1 MSTTMN
7 AASIATYIAKL
18 EKENKDLRIKVEFL
32 TQEKI
37 DLQLKMVEYDYESD
51 TESVASNDLK
61 SLFNTTARVTAQ
73 TSESESEDEVSSYAS
88 TERTTMDSED
98 FDECYNHELVRALGA
113 LSYHEKDMH
122 KSNAYAKAADAI
134 YELKFKVDDG
144 HELAI
149 GDKKVPGI
157 GKSIARLIDEFLET
171 GKIKKLEQLASVDET
186 HDDYFNESNPVS
198 TNEEVAYYLETLA
211 QEETDAF
218 KGKAYVKASNAIR
231 ELDFEVTHGGE
242 LADGPKKVPG
252 IGKGIARKIDQF
264 LQSC

>member
-1 MSTTMN
+1 MTTMN
-7 AASIATYIAKL
+7 AASIATYISNLQTENMQLAAKVDAL
-18 EKENKDLRIKVEFL
+18 AKDGLAIRLKLIQYEREFD
-32 TQEKI
+32 I
-37 DLQLKMVEYDYESD
+37 DDEESIC
-51 TESVASNDLK
+51 SNDLGLSYDSDETDDTYIVDK
-61 SLFNTTARVTAQ
+61 SY
-73 TSESESEDEVSSYAS
+73 ESEDEVSSYAS

-98 FDECYNHELVRALGA
+98 FDECYNHELVHALGA

-157 GKSIARLIDEFLET
+157 GKSIAKLIDEFLET
-171 GKIKKLEQLASVDET
+171 GKIKKLEQLSAVDDT
-186 HDDYFNESNPVS
+186 HDDYAD

-231 ELDFEVTHGGE
+231 GLDFEVTHGDE

>member
-18 EKENKDLRIKVEFL
+18 EKENKDLRVKVEFL

-37 DLQLKMVEYDYESD
+37 DLQLKIVEYDYESD

-73 TSESESEDEVSSYAS
+73 TSDSEVSSYAS
-88 TERTTMDSED
+88 SEDSDYSED
-98 FDECYNHELVRALGA
+98 FDECYNHELVSALGA
-113 LSYHEKDMH
+113 LSYHEKDAH

-171 GKIKKLEQLASVDET
+171 GKIKKLEQLAAVDES

-218 KGKAYVKASNAIR
+218 KGRAYVKASNAIR
-231 ELDFEVTHGGE
+231 GLDFEVTHGGE
-242 LADGPKKVPG
+242 LADGPRKVPG

>member
-1 MSTTMN
+1 MTTMN
-7 AASIATYIAKL
+7 ATSIATYISKL
-18 EKENKDLRIKVEFL
+18 ETENIQLAAKVDKLAKDGLAIRLKLLEYEREF
-32 TQEKI
+32 EI
-37 DLQLKMVEYDYESD
+37 DDE
-51 TESVASNDLK
+51 ESVCSNNLGLSYD
-61 SLFNTTARVTAQ
+61 SDETDDTY
-73 TSESESEDEVSSYAS
+73 ESEDEVSSYAS

-113 LSYHEKDMH
+113 LSYHEKDVH

-171 GKIKKLEQLASVDET
+171 GKIKKLEQLAAVDET
-186 HDDYFNESNPVS
+186 HDDYAN
-198 TNEEVAYYLETLA
+198 TNEEVAYYLETLG

-218 KGKAYVKASNAIR
+218 KGKAYVKAANAIR
-231 ELDFEVTHGGE
+231 ALDFEVTHGNE
-242 LADGPKKVPG
+242 LADGPRKVPG

>member
-1 MSTTMN
+1 MN
-7 AASIATYIAKL
+7 AASIATYISKL
-18 EKENKDLRIKVEFL
+18 ETENMQLAAKVDKLAKDGLAIRLKLIQYEREF
-32 TQEKI
+32 EI
-37 DLQLKMVEYDYESD
+37 DDE
-51 TESVASNDLK
+51 ESVCSNDLGL
-61 SLFNTTARVTAQ
+61 SYDSDETDDTYVID
-73 TSESESEDEVSSYAS
+73 ESDDEVSSVDS
-88 TERTTMDSED
+88 TDSDSMEEL
-98 FDECYNHELVRALGA
+98 DECYNPELVCALGA
-113 LSYHEKDMH
+113 LSYHEKDVH
-122 KSNAYAKAADAI
+122 KSNAYTKAADAI

-157 GKSIARLIDEFLET
+157 GKSIAKLIDEFLET
-171 GKIKKLEQLASVDET
+171 GKIKKLEQLSAVDDT
-186 HDDYFNESNPVS
+186 HDDYAD

-231 ELDFEVTHGGE
+231 ELDFEVTHGDE

>member
-1 MSTTMN
+1 MN
-7 AASIATYIAKL
+7 ATSIATYISKL
-18 EKENKDLRIKVEFL
+18 ETENMQLAAKVDKLAKDGLAIRLKLLEYEREF
-32 TQEKI
+32 EI
-37 DLQLKMVEYDYESD
+37 DDE
-51 TESVASNDLK
+51 ESVCSNNLGLSYD
-61 SLFNTTARVTAQ
+61 SDETDDTY
-73 TSESESEDEVSSYAS
+73 ESEDEVSSYAS

-113 LSYHEKDMH
+113 LSYHEKDVH

-171 GKIKKLEQLASVDET
+171 GKIKKLEQLAAVDET
-186 HDDYFNESNPVS
+186 HDDYAN
-198 TNEEVAYYLETLA
+198 TNEEVAYYLETLG

-218 KGKAYVKASNAIR
+218 KGKAYVKAANAIR
-231 ELDFEVTHGGE
+231 ALDFEVTHGNE
-242 LADGPKKVPG
+242 LADGPRKVPG

>member
-1 MSTTMN
+1 MN
-7 AASIATYIAKL
+7 ATSIATYISKL
-18 EKENKDLRIKVEFL
+18 ETENMQLAAKVDKLAKDGLAIRLKLLEYEREF
-32 TQEKI
+32 EI
-37 DLQLKMVEYDYESD
+37 DDE
-51 TESVASNDLK
+51 ESVCSNNLGLSYD
-61 SLFNTTARVTAQ
+61 SDETDDTY
-73 TSESESEDEVSSYAS
+73 ESEDEVSSYAS

-98 FDECYNHELVRALGA
+98 FDECYNPELVRALGA
-113 LSYHEKDMH
+113 LSYHEKDVH

-157 GKSIARLIDEFLET
+157 GKSIAKLIDEFLET
-171 GKIKKLEQLASVDET
+171 GKIKKLEQLAAVDET
-186 HDDYFNESNPVS
+186 HAN
-198 TNEEVAYYLETLA
+198 TNEEVAYYLETLG

-218 KGKAYVKASNAIR
+218 KGKAYVKAANAIR
-231 ELDFEVTHGGE
+231 ALDFEVTHGNE

>member
-1 MSTTMN
+1 MN

-18 EKENKDLRIKVEFL
+18 EKENTQLTAKVDKLVKDELALRLKLLDYERQF
-32 TQEKI
+32 EI
-37 DLQLKMVEYDYESD
+37 DDEESVCSNTNTDESYESD
-51 TESVASNDLK
+51 
-61 SLFNTTARVTAQ
+61 
-73 TSESESEDEVSSYAS
+73 DEVSSV
-88 TERTTMDSED
+88 ESEI
-98 FDECYNHELVRALGA
+98 DECYNYDLVQVLSALA
-113 LSYHEKDMH
+113 YHEKDEH
-122 KSNAYAKAADAI
+122 KSNAYSKAADAI
-134 YELKFKVDDG
+134 YDLKFKVDDG

-171 GKIKKLEQLASVDET
+171 GKIKKLERLIAVDET
-186 HDDYFNESNPVS
+186 HDDCAN
-198 TNEEVAYYLETLA
+198 TNEEVAYYLETIA

-218 KGKAYVKASNAIR
+218 KAKAYVKAAKAIR
-231 ELDFEVTHGGE
+231 ALDFEVTNGDE

>member
-18 EKENKDLRIKVEFL
+18 EKENKDLCVKVEFL

-37 DLQLKMVEYDYESD
+37 DLQLKLVFHKYESD

-73 TSESESEDEVSSYAS
+73 TSESESESESESDVSSYAS

-113 LSYHEKDMH
+113 LSYHEKDVH

-171 GKIKKLEQLASVDET
+171 GKIKKLEQLAAVDDT
-186 HDDYFNESNPVS
+186 HDDYAD

-231 ELDFEVTHGGE
+231 ELDFEITHGDE

>member
-1 MSTTMN
+1 MTTMN
-7 AASIATYIAKL
+7 ATSIATYISKL
-18 EKENKDLRIKVEFL
+18 ETENMQLAAKVDKLAKDGLAIRLKLLEYEREF
-32 TQEKI
+32 EI
-37 DLQLKMVEYDYESD
+37 DDE
-51 TESVASNDLK
+51 ESVCSNNLGLSYD
-61 SLFNTTARVTAQ
+61 SDETDDTYVIDETD
-73 TSESESEDEVSSYAS
+73 DEVSSVDS
-88 TERTTMDSED
+88 TDSDSMEEHN
-98 FDECYNHELVRALGA
+98 ECYNPELVRALGA
-113 LSYHEKDMH
+113 LSYHEKDVH

-171 GKIKKLEQLASVDET
+171 GKIKKLEQLAAVDET
-186 HDDYFNESNPVS
+186 HDDYAN
-198 TNEEVAYYLETLA
+198 TNEEVAYYLETLG

-218 KGKAYVKASNAIR
+218 KGKAYVKAANSIR
-231 ELDFEVTHGGE
+231 ALDFEVTHGNE

>member
-1 MSTTMN
+1 MN
-7 AASIATYIAKL
+7 AASIATYITKL
-18 EKENKDLRIKVEFL
+18 ETENKDLRAKVDKLVKDELALRLKLLDYERQF
-32 TQEKI
+32 EI
-37 DLQLKMVEYDYESD
+37 DDEESVCSNTDESDESYESD
-51 TESVASNDLK
+51 
-61 SLFNTTARVTAQ
+61 
-73 TSESESEDEVSSYAS
+73 DEVSSA
-88 TERTTMDSED
+88 DQSEI
-98 FDECYNHELVRALGA
+98 DECYNFELVQA
-113 LSYHEKDMH
+113 LSALAYHEKDER

-134 YELKFKVDDG
+134 YDLKFKVDDG

-171 GKIKKLEQLASVDET
+171 GKIKKLERLAAVDET
-186 HDDYFNESNPVS
+186 HDDCAN
-198 TNEEVAYYLETLA
+198 TNDEVAYYLETLA

-218 KGKAYVKASNAIR
+218 KAKAYVKAAKAIR
-231 ELDFEVTHGGE
+231 ALDFEVTNGDE

>member
-1 MSTTMN
+1 MN
-7 AASIATYIAKL
+7 ATSIATYISKL
-18 EKENKDLRIKVEFL
+18 ETENMQLAAKVDKLAKDGLAIRLKLLEYEREF
-32 TQEKI
+32 EI
-37 DLQLKMVEYDYESD
+37 DDE
-51 TESVASNDLK
+51 ESVCSNNLGLSYD
-61 SLFNTTARVTAQ
+61 SDETDDTYVIDETD
-73 TSESESEDEVSSYAS
+73 DEVSSVDS
-88 TERTTMDSED
+88 TDSDSMEEHN
-98 FDECYNHELVRALGA
+98 ECYNPELVRALGA
-113 LSYHEKDMH
+113 LSYHEKDVH

-171 GKIKKLEQLASVDET
+171 GKIKKLEQLAAVDDT
-186 HDDYFNESNPVS
+186 HDDYAD

-231 ELDFEVTHGGE
+231 ELDFEVTHGDE

>member
-1 MSTTMN
+1 MTTMN
-7 AASIATYIAKL
+7 AASIATYISKL
-18 EKENKDLRIKVEFL
+18 ETENMQLAAKVDKLAKDGLAIRLKLIQYEREF
-32 TQEKI
+32 EI
-37 DLQLKMVEYDYESD
+37 DDE
-51 TESVASNDLK
+51 ESVCSNDLGL
-61 SLFNTTARVTAQ
+61 SYDSDETDDTYVID
-73 TSESESEDEVSSYAS
+73 ESDDEVSSVDS
-88 TERTTMDSED
+88 TDSDSMEEH
-98 FDECYNHELVRALGA
+98 DECYNPELVRALGA
-113 LSYHEKDMH
+113 LSYHEKDVH

-171 GKIKKLEQLASVDET
+171 GKIKKLEQLAAVDET
-186 HDDYFNESNPVS
+186 HDDYAD

-231 ELDFEVTHGGE
+231 ELDFEVTHGDE

>member
-1 MSTTMN
+1 MTTMN
-7 AASIATYIAKL
+7 ATSIATYISKL
-18 EKENKDLRIKVEFL
+18 ETENMQLAAKVDKLAKDGLAIRLKLLEYEREF
-32 TQEKI
+32 EI
-37 DLQLKMVEYDYESD
+37 DDEESVCSNNLGLSYDSDETDDTYVIDESD
-51 TESVASNDLK
+51 
-61 SLFNTTARVTAQ
+61 
-73 TSESESEDEVSSYAS
+73 DEVSSVDS
-88 TERTTMDSED
+88 TDSDSMEEH
-98 FDECYNHELVRALGA
+98 DECYNPELVRALGA
-113 LSYHEKDMH
+113 LSYHEKDVH

-171 GKIKKLEQLASVDET
+171 GKLKKLEQLAAVDET
-186 HDDYFNESNPVS
+186 HDDYAD

-231 ELDFEVTHGGE
+231 ELDFEVTHGDE